1 MVQCPSGHVTRDFL
15 SRDTR
20 GQCDTKETMMSCH
33 SGNVT
38 IPMFACERSHVA
50 LHYTLVC
57 DHIQH
62 CEDNSDED
70 FCQFSP
76 CLPSWFR
83 CQNGQCIAL
92 DKLCDLK
99 SDCYDGSDEVCAAK
113 RQFLTSLP
121 PAVLDVNGAGQ
132 PFLTQMNDSDDCPLT
147 HFQCSQGFCLPIYL
161 RCNGVDDCP
170 SREDEASCES
180 NTCSGYYRCRG
191 SKVCLHADH
200 VCDGV
205 FQCPQ
210 YDDELLC
217 DKPACPDV
225 CQCQGLAF
233 VCTASFSASS
243 YPALRYLEASGSGMT
258 PSDLAH
264 SHFLMHLRLSHCRI
278 DTQPTLELPNLR
290 HLDLSDNELTHIDM
304 HHFHSLTN
312 LRVLVLSGN
321 PLSAI
326 TNTEPSGKGTP
337 ILQTIN
343 LSGANFHVFNG
354 SALAGCPVLKTLNI
368 SWSKLTAIREGG
380 FQSTP
385 LLENLDVRGSPL
397 KDFPSDLLRGLDSLK
412 VVHADNYKLCC
423 KAMLPEDFDLNKCH
437 AKRDLLTS
445 CEDLLQSNLYRVF
458 LWLFASLSV
467 VGNVGSFVARLYLG
481 NKSAGL
487 GSFSIF
493 VTNLSTADFFMGV
506 YLAIVGVAD
515 QIYRGEYFW
524 HGDQWKESV
533 ICKVAGFLSLMSS
546 EVSAFIICLITL
558 DRFLALRFP
567 FSSLHFSRGS
577 AVTACAI
584 VWIIGIALATVPLLP
599 ITTHWEFYSQTDIC
613 IPLPFTTSEHL

>member
-1 MVQCPSGHVTRDFL
+1 
-15 SRDTR
+15 
-20 GQCDTKETMMSCH
+20 
-33 SGNVT
+33 
-38 IPMFACERSHVA
+38 
-50 LHYTLVC
+50 
-57 DHIQH
+57 
-62 CEDNSDED
+62 
-70 FCQFSP
+70 
-76 CLPSWFR
+76 
-83 CQNGQCIAL
+83 
-92 DKLCDLK
+92 
-99 SDCYDGSDEVCAAK
+99 
-113 RQFLTSLP
+113 
-121 PAVLDVNGAGQ
+121 
-132 PFLTQMNDSDDCPLT
+132 
-147 HFQCSQGFCLPIYL
+147 
-161 RCNGVDDCP
+161 
-170 SREDEASCES
+170 
-180 NTCSGYYRCRG
+180 
-191 SKVCLHADH
+191 
-200 VCDGV
+200 
-205 FQCPQ
+205 
-210 YDDELLC
+210 
-217 DKPACPDV
+217 
-225 CQCQGLAF
+225 
-233 VCTASFSASS
+233 
-243 YPALRYLEASGSGMT
+243 
-258 PSDLAH
+258 
-264 SHFLMHLRLSHCRI
+264 
-278 DTQPTLELPNLR
+278 
-290 HLDLSDNELTHIDM
+290 M

-368 SWSKLTAIREGG
+368 SWSKLTAVREGG

-385 LLENLDVRGSPL
+385 LLENLDLRGSPL
-397 KDFPSDLLRGLDSLK
+397 KDLPSDLLRGLDSLK

-437 AKRDLLTS
+437 AKRDLLAS
-445 CEDLLQSNLYRVF
+445 CEDFLQSNLYRVF

-493 VTNLSTADFFMGV
+493 VTNLSTANFFMGV

-524 HGDQWKESV
+524 HGDQWKESA

-577 AVTACAI
+577 AVIAGAI

-599 ITTHWEFYSQTDIC
+599 ITTHWEFYSQTGIC
-613 IPLPFTTSEHL
+613 VPLPFTTSEHFQG